1 MYNISFRSWV
11 EVISESEPEKEFLHI
26 MWVDV
31 PYESIKQTA
40 TLQSAES
47 NIALNSWWWDMKTQ

>member
-11 EVISESEPEKEFLHI
+11 EVILDSEPEKAFLLI

-31 PYESIKQTA
+31 PYESIKQMA
-40 TLQSAES
+40 TQQSGES
-47 NIALNSWWWDMKTQ
+47 NIALNSWWLDMKTQ

>member
-11 EVISESEPEKEFLHI
+11 EVILESEPEKAFLHI

-31 PYESIKQTA
+31 PYESIKQMA
-40 TLQSAES
+40 TLQSDES
-47 NIALNSWWWDMKTQ
+47 NIALNSWWLDMKTQ